1 MTLLNL
7 CYIAFRVVDVID
19 IILVAFLLYG
29 LYRLLKGT
37 AAINIFFGIIAIF
50 ILWKVVESFQ
60 MKMLSEILGAFIS
73 VGFIALI
80 VVFQP
85 EIRTFLLMIGKPI
98 GDRQKGRTRFFNRF
112 GKKETLDYD
121 VIVRSVFRLAQSRT
135 GAIIIITRENN
146 LLNVVDTGERIDA
159 DLSGRLL
166 ENLFFKNSPLHD
178 GAIVVTKNKIV
189 AAACILPISKNT
201 DLPSEYGL
209 RHRSAIGLTEQTDS
223 VAVIVSEQRGTV
235 SLSIEGRIFD
245 DISSIELSKQ
255 INELFMIEE

>member
-1 MTLLNL
+1 MILLNL
-7 CYIAFRVVDVID
+7 CYIAFRIVDVID
-19 IILVAFLLYG
+19 IILVAFLLYA

-50 ILWKVVESFQ
+50 ILWKIVEVFQ

-98 GDRQKGRTRFFNRF
+98 GDRQKGRMKIFNRF
-112 GKKETLDYD
+112 GKKDTLDYD
-121 VIVRSVFRLAQSRT
+121 IIVRSSYRLAQSRT

-146 LLNVVDTGERIDA
+146 LLNIVNTGEKLDA
-159 DLSGRLL
+159 DLSLRLL
-166 ENLFFKNSPLHD
+166 ENLFYKNSPLHD
-178 GAIVVTKNKIV
+178 GAIVITKNKII
-189 AAACILPISKNT
+189 AAACILPVSKNV

-209 RHRSAIGLTEQTDS
+209 RHRSAIGLTEQTDA
-223 VAVIVSEQRGTV
+223 VAIIVSEQRGTV
-235 SLSIEGRIFD
+235 SLSIEGRVFD
-245 DISSIELSKQ
+245 NISPKELSKN